1 MDVEN
6 FVKNLKAILKERG
19 ISPSR
24 AGRESGAGIDFIR
37 MMEVRKSAPSY
48 LRVQQM
54 AQYLG
59 MTTSEL
65 LGEETPASGAAGGLD
80 PEQAELIRLYDR
92 AAPEVQ
98 AAMLAMLRAAEAQR
112 KAQGSGGEGK

>member
-65 LGEETPASGAAGGLD
+65 LGEETPASGAG
-80 PEQAELIRLYDR
+80 
-92 AAPEVQ
+92 
-98 AAMLAMLRAAEAQR
+98 
-112 KAQGSGGEGK
+112 